1 VSPLYSSPLYS
12 TPLYLTP
19 PDATPVSLDPE
30 RQKEAKAYAR
40 ISHRLF
46 AVEVALGALYTAAWL
61 GLGWSIRLKAIL
73 AGLTTNVWLL
83 VGGFGL
89 VFGAAYYLLGLPLSY
104 YAGFVLPH
112 RFHLSTQTVM
122 GWIGDQV
129 KSLLL
134 MAILGGAMLEIVYA
148 VLRATPD
155 GWWLWVGGLMLLVNI
170 VLTQLSPVLI
180 FPLFFKFVPLGEEQ
194 ADLVDR
200 LMRLA
205 ERAGTRVRGV
215 FKFDMSR
222 RTKAANAAVIGLG
235 NTRRII
241 LGDTLL
247 QEFTPD
253 EIETVLAHELGHQVH
268 RDLPLGIVV
277 ESVVTLGGL
286 WLASLGLRWS
296 VAILGF
302 SGPADIA
309 ALPVLALVMG
319 AYGLVTMP
327 LGNAFSRWR
336 ERRADEYALRATGKP
351 AAYAAALTRLANQN
365 LSEVEP
371 EPWVEFFLYSH
382 PALGKRIAM
391 AQQAEQDDA
400 G

>member
-1 VSPLYSSPLYS
+1 MS
-12 TPLYLTP
+12 
-19 PDATPVSLDPE
+19 AVSLDPE
-30 RQKEAKAYAR
+30 RQREAKAYAR
-40 ISHRLF
+40 ITRRLL
-46 AVEVALGALYTAAWL
+46 AVEAVLSALYTATWL
-61 GLGWSIRLKAIL
+61 LLGWSAWLKALL

-83 VGGFGL
+83 VAGFGL
-89 VFGAAYYLLGLPLSY
+89 VFGAVYYLLELPLSY
-104 YAGFVLPH
+104 YAGFVLLH

-122 GWIGDQV
+122 GWISDQV
-129 KSLLL
+129 KGVLL
-134 MAILGGAMLEIVYA
+134 MAVLGGALLEAIYA

-155 GWWLWVGGLMLLVNI
+155 GWWLWAGGLMLLVNI
-170 VLTQLSPVLI
+170 VLTQLAPVLI
-180 FPLFFKFVPLGEEQ
+180 FPLFFKFVPLGQEQ
-194 ADLVDR
+194 AELADR
-200 LMRLA
+200 LTRLA
-205 ERAGTRVRGV
+205 ERADARVRGV
-215 FKFDMSR
+215 FMFDMSR
-222 RTKAANAAVIGLG
+222 RTKAANAAIVGLG

-253 EIETVLAHELGHQVH
+253 EIETVLAHELGHHVH
-268 RDLPLGIVV
+268 RDIPLGIAV

-296 VAILGF
+296 VAVLGF
-302 SGPADIA
+302 AGPADVA

-319 AYGLVTMP
+319 AYALATMP

-336 ERRADEYALRATGKP
+336 ERRADEYALRATGKA

-371 EPWVEFFLYSH
+371 EPWVEFLLYSH

-391 AQQAEQDDA
+391 AQNVA
-400 G
+400 GQYGAW